1 MAESRHILSVRS
13 DSHRSNLRPLG
24 KVGHEVADKR
34 ERTENHARKNEGLYQ
49 PNLNTNR

>member
-1 MAESRHILSVRS
+1 MAESRHILSLRS

-24 KVGHEVADKR
+24 KVGHEVADY
-34 ERTENHARKNEGLYQ
+34 ENYARKNEGLYQ